1 VIPLR
6 IVVVGSG
13 VIGLLTAV
21 ECVRAGAQVDLVDKD
36 DIPSPWATSN
46 DLHRVVRA
54 LHRGDAALTLAGA
67 RAIEGWLDVQR
78 LLGARFYYQVGVL
91 TVMPAADTPASLAL
105 LAEAGAAARAVS
117 AAELPAR
124 YPQIRIPAGGAEG
137 GSESDLE
144 AIFEPPAGAVLAGQA
159 LLELARWLGRQPGV
173 RLYPQHRVT
182 AIDEDGA
189 VRFADGTE
197 LAGDSVVVAAG
208 PWSGELI
215 PPGLREDL
223 TLYRQTMLSYAPPT
237 GAWAWWAGT
246 PAILGLGAGHDAWL
260 MPPVAGTPARL
271 SAASACR
278 VVAEMTGRDTAA
290 EWFGHLTS
298 RFSELLTDFDPA
310 AVTGAADG
318 YYLAGA
324 ADGRPL
330 LASLGDGAVWAYAA
344 CGGMSF
350 KFAPL
355 IARALADRAAGR
367 LPRTTG
373 LDPVDRPREFAA
385 AAPASDGGPAGSRRK
400 TP

>member
-1 VIPLR
+1 MIPLR

-21 ECVRAGAQVDLVDKD
+21 ECVRAGTQVDVVDKD

-67 RAIEGWLDVQR
+67 RAIEGWLDVQQ
-78 LLGARFYYQVGVL
+78 LLGARFYHQVGVL
-91 TVMPAADTPASLAL
+91 TVMPAAGVPANLAL
-105 LAEAGAAARAVS
+105 LAGAGAAARAVS

-124 YPQIRIPAGGAEG
+124 YPQIRLPAGGAEG
-137 GSESDLE
+137 GAEGDLQ

-208 PWSGELI
+208 PWSGELM
-215 PPGLREDL
+215 PPGLRGDL
-223 TLYRQTMLSYAPPT
+223 TLYRQTMLSYAPPAR
-237 GAWAWWAGT
+237 AWGAGT

-290 EWFGHLTS
+290 EWFGHLTG
-298 RFSELLTDFDPA
+298 RFSELLTGFDPA

-324 ADGRPL
+324 ADGQPL
-330 LASLGDGAVWAYAA
+330 LVGLGDGAVWAYAA

-355 IARALADRAAGR
+355 IARTLADRATGRPPRPAG
-367 LPRTTG
+367 LAA
-373 LDPVDRPREFAA
+373 VDRPRQFAA
-385 AAPASDGGPAGSRRK
+385 AAAAREGVDAGSRRR
-400 TP
+400 TS